1 MMLDQHMLVVI
12 IALST
17 QAQAPTGVQVHR
29 LERLGAGFARHEW
42 FSPLLLV
49 HFLSCSLSSLAN
61 LCWASCMSREG
72 WRLQTMLLSTINI
85 KKPITFKRSKGCRGL
100 TLRLHLLL
108 ALVLV
113 LCASSWRSCRWST
126 TRRCYDYFD
135 TGRPDQLL
143 SQLHDIGIFLSFCC
157 CLQDFEWPGPE
168 KVVVACDVGWQR

>member
-1 MMLDQHMLVVI
+1 MLDQHLLVVI
-12 IALST
+12 IALSAE
-17 QAQAPTGVQVHR
+17 AQAPKGVQVHR
-29 LERLGAGFARHEW
+29 PERSGAGFARH
-42 FSPLLLV
+42 SGC
-49 HFLSCSLSSLAN
+49 HHSLSFKTCLTFVSALAN
-61 LCWASCMSREG
+61 VYWASYRSGQGR
-72 WRLQTMLLSTINI
+72 RLQTVLLSTISI
-85 KKPITFKRSKGCRGL
+85 KKPITFKRSKGYRGL
-100 TLRLHLLL
+100 TPRLHLLL

-168 KVVVACDVGWQR
+168 NVVAACDVGWQR